1 MRLPPH
7 SSRRR
12 WLQGAGL
19 GWLAQLLPQSAAAA
33 GDPKQ
38 TVYQTLGLRPVI
50 NFRGSYTTIGASKQ
64 WPELFEAQ
72 AEAAREYVV
81 LEELQ
86 QAIGE
91 RLAALTGAE
100 GAMVSTGA
108 AGAIAIGTYACIAGD
123 DPAKIKRL
131 PNLEGMKDEVIIQK
145 VHRISYDHAVR
156 GAGVKVIEV
165 ETLEQLERAI
175 NPRTAMMYFLPGNTD
190 DRSWGPDWIRLED
203 TLKLTKPAGVP
214 VLADCANLLPPWD
227 NIPAVARTG
236 IDLMAISGG
245 KHMRGPQCA
254 GILAGR
260 KDLLRAAWL
269 NTNPHSDSNGRP
281 MKVGRE
287 EMVALWLACEKYAS
301 LDFDKLDKQS
311 ERQARRLARQL
322 DKIPGIHTEKPGFES
337 LRRVHRIIASW
348 DESKVGLTASD
359 VEKQLMDGAPRI
371 AVTRPGAGRLQFTV
385 FMNEPGDEEFAVE
398 RMRAIFHA

>member
-1 MRLPPH
+1 M
-7 SSRRR
+7 SASRRR
-12 WLQGAGL
+12 LLQGIGLGSLAGL
-19 GWLAQLLPQSAAAA
+19 LPGAAPAASRQS
-33 GDPKQ
+33 
-38 TVYQTLGLRPVI
+38 VYQRLGLKPVI
-50 NFRGSYTTIGASKQ
+50 NFRGTYTTIGASKQ

-86 QAIGE
+86 EAIGE
-91 RLAALTGAE
+91 RLSKLTGTE

-131 PNLEGMKDEVIIQK
+131 PDLSGMKDEVVIQK
-145 VHRISYDHAVR
+145 IHRISYDHAVR
-156 GAGVKVIEV
+156 GAGVKVVEV

-190 DRSWGPDWIRLED
+190 DRSWGDDWISLED
-203 TLKLTKPAGVP
+203 ALQITKPAGVP
-214 VLADCANLLPPWD
+214 VLADCANVLPPWD
-227 NIPAVARTG
+227 NIPKLAKTG
-236 IDLMAISGG
+236 LDLLAISGG
-245 KHMRGPQCA
+245 KHMRGPQSA

-287 EMVALWLACEKYAS
+287 EMVALWLACEKYAA
-301 LDFDKLDKQS
+301 LDFNKLDK
-311 ERQARRLARQL
+311 ECARQARTLARDL
-322 DKIPGIHTEKPGFES
+322 EKIPGVRTEKAPFER
-337 LRRVHRIIASW
+337 LRRVHRVSVSW
-348 DESKVGLTASD
+348 DEEKLGVTARE
-359 VEKQLMDGAPRI
+359 VEQRLMDGEPRV
-371 AVTRPGAGRLQFTV
+371 AVTRPGGGGVQFTV
-385 FMNEPGDEEFAVE
+385 FMNEPGDEKIAAARFREVLGA
-398 RMRAIFHA
+398 